1 MPVMSLPLR
10 KVPRPLVARRAL
22 MEEPRL
28 SLGSGNL
35 WGDLRQV
42 LLDPEPDPW
51 ELEVVRRWLR
61 DEVERDLMHRLRQP
75 SGARLVRRACRMAPH
90 LIWKLPYSRGVPP
103 ERCHRR
109 IVAVLLPL
117 KLRLVEQQL
126 AIYAFHEG
134 LA

>member
-1 MPVMSLPLR
+1 MNDPLS
-10 KVPRPLVARRAL
+10 KISCPTVARRAL
-22 MEEPRL
+22 REEPRL

-61 DEVERDLMHRLRQP
+61 DEVEKDLLGRLKRP
-75 SGARLVRRACRMAPH
+75 SGARLVRRACKLAPQ
-90 LIWKLPYSRGVPP
+90 LIWKLPYSRGLPP
-103 ERCHRR
+103 ERYHRR

-134 LA
+134 LP